1 MVKIKLDEEW
11 SINDHGSHYE
21 LLKYTGKTQEIKEKN
36 GNVRVNQI
44 YDHQSYPPTL
54 MRGIQAYVRRKV
66 ADSEEVVSLT
76 QYVDKIEALYLKILA
91 DLNSRGILG

>member
-21 LLKYTGKTQEIKEKN
+21 LVKFTGKTQEIKEKS
-36 GNVRVNQI
+36 GKFRINQI

-66 ADSEEVVSLT
+66 ADSEEEMSLT

>member
-11 SINDHGSHYE
+11 HINDHGSHYE
-21 LLKYTGKTQEIKEKN
+21 LIKFTGKTQEIKEKS

-54 MRGIQAYVRRKV
+54 MRGVQSYVRRKV
-66 ADSEEVVSLT
+66 ADSEEEMSLT

-91 DLNSRGILG
+91 ELNSRGILG